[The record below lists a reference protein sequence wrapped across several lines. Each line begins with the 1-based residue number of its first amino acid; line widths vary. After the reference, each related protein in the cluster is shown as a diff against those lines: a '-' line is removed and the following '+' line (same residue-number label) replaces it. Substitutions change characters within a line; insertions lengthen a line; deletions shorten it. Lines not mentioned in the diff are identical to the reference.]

1 MAPDAAMTTP
11 LAGRWSFAIR
21 RTVLAR
27 LCCGVAVLGSLL
39 RVCVLCCAAGV
50 FAARGERRN
59 TAQNGQPWPCHEQRG
74 PSARNLLRRPSP
86 ARLGGYWWDGDERAW
101 SVTCER

>member
-27 LCCGVAVLGSLL
+27 LCCGVAVLDRLL
-39 RVCVLCCAAGV
+39 HACCVVLRCRG
-50 FAARGERRN
+50 FRGPRKAARYG
-59 TAQNGQPWPCHEQRG
+59 A
-74 PSARNLLRRPSP
+74 
-86 ARLGGYWWDGDERAW
+86 ERAFLAA
-101 SVTCER
+101 R

>member
-27 LCCGVAVLGSLL
+27 LCCGVAVLDRLL
-39 RVCVLCCAAGV
+39 HACCVVLRC
-50 FAARGERRN
+50 RGFRGPRKRRD
-59 TAQNGQPWPCHEQRG
+59 TAQNGRSWPRDEQRG

-101 SVTCER
+101 SVTCEQ